1 MAITKQ
7 KKSEILKKVEEIA
20 KGAKSIA
27 FVHFKGLTVADT
39 TAMRKALR
47 VAGVGYTVAKK
58 TLVRKALE
66 AKKFEGEMPALEGEI
81 ALVYG
86 EDLVAP
92 AREVQQFAKKFKE
105 NLAIVGGVFDGVFK
119 GKAEM
124 MEIASI
130 PPTQVLYGQ
139 FVNLIN
145 SPIQRFAVV
154 LSEIA
159 KTKPAQ

>member
-1 MAITKQ
+1 MAITKA
-7 KKSEILKKVEEIA
+7 KKGEILKHVEKIA
-20 KGAKSIA
+20 ESAQSIA

-47 VAGVGYTVAKK
+47 AAGVGYTVAKK

-66 AKKFEGEMPALEGEI
+66 TSKFEGEMPALEGEI
-81 ALVYG
+81 ALAYG

-92 AREVQQFAKKFKE
+92 AREIGQFAKKFKE
-105 NLAIVGGVFDGVFK
+105 NLTIVGGVFKGVFK

-130 PPTQVLYGQ
+130 PPTPVLYGQ

-154 LSEIA
+154 LGEIA
-159 KTKPAQ
+159 KARQG